1 MVQSE
6 SVKKKEDVVFGKG
19 DFVLYKNN
27 SSEKRQGHQGKTF
40 MRKKVAEAKGQEPAT
55 ICIGNNNNNN
65 SQRKRV
71 GSQLSTTSGIDG
83 GTDHGFLSWS
93 SFRKKT
99 KWKCRF

>member
-83 GTDHGFLSWS
+83 G
-93 SFRKKT
+93 K
-99 KWKCRF
+99 